1 MVEHL
6 DVWHGTVQNLAH
18 LMPDS
23 QKNETKKTNKQ
34 TQKWQTCSVI
44 MG

>member
-18 LMPDS
+18 LMPGL
-23 QKNETKKTNKQ
+23 QNNESKKQTNKH
-34 TQKWQTCSVI
+34 KNDKHAV
-44 MG
+44 